1 MDDVIITTDGVKK
14 LIDDLNVYKANG
26 SNGIP
31 VRTLKEASC
40 KITEAVA

>member
-1 MDDVIITTDGVKK
+1 MDDVIITRDGVKK

-26 SNGIP
+26 SDGIP

-40 KITEAVA
+40 KIMEAVA